1 MREGEWSEAGSVVKY
16 LFEILKMKVSIKTRG
31 IATYPLFELPE
42 SAWLDSNGKCAL
54 CPRGSGYQGRRGM
67 TEAFNHLRRV
77 HWTTHKLVRQLEA
90 NIFVRIV
97 NGIFRSFVDA
107 SVNGLIVHMLL
118 LISAPMMI
126 AITR

>member
-1 MREGEWSEAGSVVKY
+1 
-16 LFEILKMKVSIKTRG
+16 
-31 IATYPLFELPE
+31 
-42 SAWLDSNGKCAL
+42 
-54 CPRGSGYQGRRGM
+54 M